1 MKHKV
6 IDNFLDEDYFDSLVT
21 LFTDKE
27 KTGNKEMAW
36 YFQTSISYPKEYD
49 KPEPDNKLFYMY
61 HMFYEN
67 NAPSSNFYYNL
78 TPLLDKLDA
87 KFLIRIKANLYPFTE
102 TFYEHIMHIDYEF
115 PHKTALLSLNTCD
128 GYTKFKDGTKVD
140 SVANRVLLFDASKEH
155 CSTTTTNVSARININ
170 INYIDEGV

>member
-1 MKHKV
+1 MEHKV
-6 IDNFLDEDYFDSLVT
+6 IDDFLEEEYFDSLVT

-36 YFQTSISYPKEYD
+36 YFQTSISYPKRYD

-61 HMFYEN
+61 HMFFEQHLPESHFY
-67 NAPSSNFYYNL
+67 SNL
-78 TPLLDKLDA
+78 IPLLDKLDV
-87 KFLIRIKANLYPFTE
+87 KHLIRIKANLYPFTE
-102 TFYEHIMHIDYEF
+102 TLYEHTMHTDFEF

-128 GYTKFKDGTKVD
+128 GYTKLKDDTKID

-155 CSTTTTNVSARININ
+155 CSTNTTNASVRININ
-170 INYIDEGV
+170 INYH